1 VSSAVATPAPAARR
15 RRRRLPLAAWAQ
27 TWAGVIGV
35 IAFFE
40 VLVRVGIIPSKYFPP
55 MTTTFRTLFDQLG
68 QSSFWDAMFGT
79 LQGWAI
85 GLAIAT
91 ALAIPLGLLIGFNPL
106 LYHSVRPIVEF
117 LRPVPSVALVP
128 LAVLVYGSG
137 LKSKIF
143 LVAFASFWPLLIQ
156 TLYGTQDVDPVQ
168 LETARSYR
176 IRRVD
181 RLLRVT
187 VPNAVPYIATGL
199 RIASATALILAV
211 TAELIIGSQGLGRS
225 INVARSGGAVDLM
238 YALIIATGLLGW
250 FLNSAFAYVERR
262 ALHWHPSQRE
272 ASA

>member
-1 VSSAVATPAPAARR
+1 MGRRDRGDRVLRGPRAGGDHPQQVLPADDDDVQDAVRPARAEQLLGRH
-15 RRRRLPLAAWAQ
+15 
-27 TWAGVIGV
+27 
-35 IAFFE
+35 
-40 VLVRVGIIPSKYFPP
+40 VR
-55 MTTTFRTLFDQLG
+55 
-68 QSSFWDAMFGT
+68 T